1 MTKKQDR
8 AADISAENIVIEKQA
23 HAYVNGFGF

>member
-8 AADISAENIVIEKQA
+8 AAGISAENIVIEKQA

>member
-1 MTKKQDR
+1 MIKKQNR
-8 AADISAENIVIEKQA
+8 AAVISAEDIIIEKQA